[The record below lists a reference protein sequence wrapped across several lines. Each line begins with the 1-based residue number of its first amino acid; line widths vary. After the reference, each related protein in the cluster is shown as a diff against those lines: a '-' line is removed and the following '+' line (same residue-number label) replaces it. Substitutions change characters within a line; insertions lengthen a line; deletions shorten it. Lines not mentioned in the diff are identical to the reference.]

1 MATNVYEG
9 MFILDSNRY
18 GKDPDAASQ
27 KIVRMLEEPGGEV
40 LVSRLWEERRL
51 AYTIQG
57 HRRGVYWLTY
67 FRMDGRHID
76 HIRRDC
82 QQSDLILRELI
93 LKVDPR
99 IVERLVAH
107 VQAGGVGAPTTPA
120 ESAPTEK
127 GKPEEGEAKPNED
140 QQPEPAAAAESAS
153 EGESGHG

>member
-9 MFILDSNRY
+9 MFILDANRY

-51 AYTIQG
+51 AYSIQG

-67 FRMDGRHID
+67 FRMDGRHIG

-107 VQAGGVGAPTTPA
+107 VQAGGIGAPTAPA
-120 ESAPTEK
+120 ESAPPENA
-127 GKPEEGEAKPNED
+127 KPEEGQAKPGEEP
-140 QQPEPAAAAESAS
+140 QPAAAAESAS
-153 EGESGHG
+153 EGETGHG